1 MRMGHD
7 NMRDFLFGA
16 HRIQDCLKM
25 YVAFGTRINHG
36 QVMCPNKICIGPA
49 VGHRRRVRG
58 HYAAYANF
66 QNLGNADGGIKI
78 IWWGHR
84 MGLSLGRLGH

>member
-1 MRMGHD
+1 
-7 NMRDFLFGA
+7 
-16 HRIQDCLKM
+16 
-25 YVAFGTRINHG
+25 
-36 QVMCPNKICIGPA
+36 MCPNKICIGPA